1 LSLQAPNLDDRTF
14 QDIFDETKLLIPKY
28 CPEWTN
34 HNLSDPGVA
43 LIELFAWMSEMLL
56 YRLNQVPDRF
66 YTKFLELM
74 GVAPFPPNA
83 AQADLTFWLSTVLAQ
98 PVTVKAG
105 TQVGAPAVEGPP
117 VIFET
122 IEDLVIAPPEL
133 IAAKTGQGGS
143 STEMLADAWDDLR
156 FPGSSLRC
164 FTSEPVPLPGDA
176 FYLGFAASLAG
187 TVLRFRVTT
196 TTPAGIGIYPSRP
209 PLVSEAWSG
218 EAWVTVPAYSDTTGG
233 LNRDG
238 EVVLLFPHAHEP
250 LALGGTRA
258 YWFRVVMTRT
268 APGEPSYQASPEV
281 RSVSVDALGGSTLA
295 EHSVSYGPETLGRS
309 NGLPGQSVQLR
320 HAPVLS
326 RREGENLQIGAGTVA
341 RNWLEVE
348 DFTGSLPGD
357 HHYVLDGSSGMV
369 HFGPR
374 VRYADGTWHQHGA
387 VPPPNAEIT
396 MLAYRHGGGSEGN
409 LGSGTL
415 TSLRSTV
422 AFIDRVTN
430 IAPARGG
437 ADSET
442 VGEAKKR
449 APFSLR
455 TRHRAVTPR
464 DYERLATEAST
475 EVARARCLGP
485 ATPGGPIR
493 LLIVP
498 KVRRVPESQRIDDF
512 ALTDGLVAR
521 IANYLEPRRLLG
533 ATVEVTT
540 PYYQGVT
547 VACHLRAVP
556 TASDDTL
563 ARARTEALDIL
574 YEWVNPLSGGPDGVG
589 WPWDTDLNASPIA
602 QLLLD
607 RVGAIERVDEVLLFE
622 CDLRTGRRYG
632 AAREVVRLDDRS
644 LFLSA
649 PQPLPLL
656 EEEGSRTTHFA
667 LPSHSVVV
675 VK

>member
-14 QDIFDETKLLIPKY
+14 QDIVDETKLLIPKY

-74 GVAPFPPNA
+74 GVAPFPPTS
-83 AQADLTFWLSTVLAQ
+83 AQADLTFWLSTVLPQ
-98 PVTVKAG
+98 PVTVRAG
-105 TQVGAPAVEGPP
+105 TQVGAPAIDGAP

-133 IAAKTGQGGS
+133 IAAKSGRGGS
-143 STEMLADAWDDLR
+143 STEMLTDAWDDLR
-156 FPGSSLRC
+156 FPGSALRC

-176 FYLGFAASLAG
+176 IYLGFAASLAG
-187 TVLRFRVTT
+187 TAVRFRVTT
-196 TTPAGIGIYPSRP
+196 SNPAGYGIYPSRP

-218 EAWVTVPAYSDTTGG
+218 EAWVTVPAYADTTGG

-238 EVVLLFPHAHEP
+238 EVILLFPHAHEP

-268 APGEPSYQASPEV
+268 APGEPSYRASPEL
-281 RSVSVDALGGSTLA
+281 RSVTVDALGGSTLA
-295 EHSVSYGPETLGRS
+295 EHSVRYGPESLGRS
-309 NGLPGQSVQLR
+309 NALPGQSFPLR
-320 HAPVLS
+320 YAPVLP
-326 RREGENLQIGAGTVA
+326 RREGEVLRVGTGALA
-341 RNWLEVE
+341 QNWQEVE
-348 DFTGSLPGD
+348 DFTGSLPED
-357 HHYVLDGSSGMV
+357 HHYVLDSGTGTV

-374 VRYADGTWHQHGA
+374 VRYADGNWHQHGR

-409 LGSGTL
+409 LGAETL

-422 AFIDRVTN
+422 AFIDRVSN

-437 ADSET
+437 ADAET
-442 VGEAKKR
+442 VNEAKKR

-485 ATPGGPIR
+485 ASPGGPVR

-498 KVRRVPESQRIDDF
+498 KVRREPEGQRIDDF
-512 ALTDGLVAR
+512 ALTDGLVER
-521 IANYLEPRRLLG
+521 IRNYLEPRRLLG
-533 ATVEVTT
+533 ATIEIAT

-547 VACHLRAVP
+547 VACHLRALP
-556 TASDDTL
+556 TANDDTL
-563 ARARTEALDIL
+563 TRVRSEALHIL
-574 YEWVNPLSGGPDGVG
+574 YHWVNPLSGGPEGTG
-589 WPWDTDLNASPIA
+589 WRWDTDLNTAPIA
-602 QLLLD
+602 QLLLQGVD
-607 RVGAIERVDEVLLFE
+607 AIERVDEVLLFE

-632 AAREVVRLDDRS
+632 PAREVIRLDDRS

-649 PQPLPLL
+649 PEPLPIL
-656 EEEGSRTTHFA
+656 EEEPTQTSRFA